1 MTYDPYRDLPRANP
15 PRPSSVDRAAAM
27 GWTFTAI
34 ASAVT
39 VAGIALYN
47 TGPVRTP
54 TAANPPG
61 AQAPAPVP
69 DETVGT
75 SAPSI
80 ALQPLLALITG
91 VLSGAGPPSRV
102 RPVPT
107 SAASTS

>member
-1 MTYDPYRDLPRANP
+1 MTYDPYCDLPRANP

-34 ASAVT
+34 AGAVI
-39 VAGIALYN
+39 VAGIALYI

-54 TAANPPG
+54 TAANPPAAPG

-75 SAPSI
+75 SAP
-80 ALQPLLALITG
+80 
-91 VLSGAGPPSRV
+91 R
-102 RPVPT
+102 
-107 SAASTS
+107 

>member
-1 MTYDPYRDLPRANP
+1 VRISARCPAVGTADYLPAFLLRIETVEDRIMTYDPYRDLPRANP

-34 ASAVT
+34 ASAVI

-54 TAANPPG
+54 TAANPPAAPG

-75 SAPSI
+75 SAP
-80 ALQPLLALITG
+80 
-91 VLSGAGPPSRV
+91 R
-102 RPVPT
+102 
-107 SAASTS
+107 